1 MSHTKSR
8 TPCSPRRCTGIR
20 GQPCPVL
27 DISETGSP
35 QRSGVLG
42 PARVWP
48 VKQMRE
54 REICQSFRAAK
65 PTSRAGSLAP
75 PSPQPNQHCRLTVV
89 DTHFRR
95 NGSPQRSG
103 VLGSARVW
111 PVKQMREREICP
123 SFRAA
128 KPRSRV
134 GSLASPS
141 PAAESTLPPDG
152 RGDPFFGIFL
162 MMLKCFSRWHQCSFR
177 ARASDTIVC
186 SLSRRSVAA
195 IISGSR

>member
-1 MSHTKSR
+1 MKQRDSCAASAGVSGGHSR
-8 TPCSPRRCTGIR
+8 VLLAPMIGALHMMPKAIRLGSGASMIVVNDAPPALPLCRASSMKRARRTQHPVTQPPSCGASVDDANEHQNFLFLCALSTRKEPRGI
-20 GQPCPVL
+20 
-27 DISETGSP
+27 
-35 QRSGVLG
+35 
-42 PARVWP
+42 
-48 VKQMRE
+48 E
-54 REICQSFRAAK
+54 RECQHAYDK
-65 PTSRAGSLAP
+65 AGDART
-75 PSPQPNQHCRLTVV
+75 NMN
-89 DTHFRR
+89 F

-152 RGDPFFGIFL
+152 RGDPFEL
-162 MMLKCFSRWHQCSFR
+162 FR
-177 ARASDTIVC
+177 RHSTRKI
-186 SLSRRSVAA
+186 
-195 IISGSR
+195 